1 MEFIKPII
9 GLFILGVIGFLPS
22 MIVISIGNRFI
33 YPAYQIP
40 KRAALFG
47 TLIAFLVCLFLSLL
61 SLLSFTGFY
70 IMLCF
75 IFTGLVSLVFFIFK
89 YVKYKSTEN
98 NNNV

>member
-1 MEFIKPII
+1 MEFIKPIMGFI
-9 GLFILGVIGFLPS
+9 ILGVIGLLPS
-22 MIVISIGNRFI
+22 LVVISIGNRFI

-40 KRAALFG
+40 KRIALFG

-61 SLLSFTGFY
+61 SFTSFY

-75 IFTGLVSLVFFIFK
+75 IFTGLVSFVFFIFK
-89 YVKYKSTEN
+89 YVKYKSTQN